1 MVRSPTGRGASPRP
15 TREHLDQEELMSE
28 EATVVEVM
36 GLLIEELLRRSIPPW
51 SGVALPEF
59 V

>member
-1 MVRSPTGRGASPRP
+1 
-15 TREHLDQEELMSE
+15 MSE

>member
-1 MVRSPTGRGASPRP
+1 MVRPPTGRGASLRP
-15 TREHLDQEELMSE
+15 TREHLDQAELMSE

-51 SGVALPEF
+51 SVVALPEF